1 MRNSASSSAHALE
14 NPAEHRISVSS
25 NHGGQTSRWRNCY
38 VFVFKIRNFLCAWS
52 KIVFSFHRFCKA
64 VHTVRGLAKG
74 TQCLHAPPL
83 HPAQCVWKHFHRL
96 KLNSNVD
103 FCKFS
108 ICFLAFSTNFV
119 LISYIFVCTRSDAL
133 DSRGIGPSKSAL
145 TVGDEDIMLTIEVPF
160 AQRLR
165 WQLSTKSHFTRID
178 FVILTISKF
187 ICTYTLFNK
196 RMMIQS

>member
-1 MRNSASSSAHALE
+1 M
-14 NPAEHRISVSS
+14 
-25 NHGGQTSRWRNCY
+25 
-38 VFVFKIRNFLCAWS
+38 
-52 KIVFSFHRFCKA
+52 
-64 VHTVRGLAKG
+64 
-74 TQCLHAPPL
+74 
-83 HPAQCVWKHFHRL
+83 
-96 KLNSNVD
+96 
-103 FCKFS
+103 
-108 ICFLAFSTNFV
+108 CFLAFSINFV

-187 ICTYTLFNK
+187 ISTYTLNFLQKDDDTELKPGQHIEEDENTRNCCCCMFIYFRAK
-196 RMMIQS
+196 TLCQTFKSFQY